1 MANSILVLITR
12 APYGLEEAFAGKK
25 KIDEDRLE
33 EAFAGLRLA
42 LAMGVNGMKTSV
54 LMMEDG
60 IYNAVGT
67 QKPEAVRMPSNIEAT
82 KELYDFDVP
91 VYVVKEDLDAR
102 GIPESNLFEGLKAIS
117 VADVKTLLTEHDVV
131 TTF

>member
-1 MANSILVLITR
+1 MLVTK
-12 APYGLEEAFAGKK
+12 APYG
-25 KIDEDRLE
+25 LE

-60 IYNAVGT
+60 VFNSVAT
-67 QKPEAVRMPSNIEAT
+67 QRPEAVKMPSNIDAT

-91 VYVVKEDLDAR
+91 VYVLKEDLDAR
-102 GIPESNLFEGLKAIS
+102 GVPESKLFEGLKVVPATK
-117 VADVKTLLTEHDVV
+117 ARELLKEHDVV

>member
-1 MANSILVLITR
+1 MAGSILVLVTK
-12 APYGLEEAFAGKK
+12 APYG
-25 KIDEDRLE
+25 LE

-60 IYNAVGT
+60 VFNAVGT
-67 QKPEAVRMPSNIEAT
+67 QQPEAVKMPSNIEAI
-82 KELYDFDVP
+82 KELYDFEVP
-91 VYVVKEDLDAR
+91 VYVVKEDLTAR
-102 GIPESNLFEGLKAIS
+102 GIPESKLFDGLKVVPA
-117 VADVKTLLTEHDVV
+117 ANAKDMLAEHDVV

>member
-1 MANSILVLITR
+1 MANTTLVLVTR
-12 APYGLEEAFAGKK
+12 PPYG
-25 KIDEDRLE
+25 LE

-42 LAMGVNGMKTSV
+42 LAMSVNGMKVSV

-60 IYNAVGT
+60 VYNALAT
-67 QKPEAVRMPSNIEAT
+67 QKADAVKMPSNMDAT
-82 KELYDFDVP
+82 KDLFEFEAS

-102 GIPESNLFEGLKAIS
+102 GIPESKLFEGLKIVPAS
-117 VADVKTLLTEHDVV
+117 KAKELLAEHDVV

>member
-1 MANSILVLITR
+1 MASSTLVLVTK
-12 APYGLEEAFAGKK
+12 APYG
-25 KIDEDRLE
+25 LE

-54 LMMEDG
+54 LMLEDG
-60 IYNAVGT
+60 VYNALAA
-67 QKPEAVRMPSNIEAT
+67 QKADAVKMPSNMDAT

-91 VYVVKEDLDAR
+91 VYVVKEDLEAR
-102 GIPESNLFEGLKAIS
+102 GIPESKLFEGLKVVPVSMARQ
-117 VADVKTLLTEHDVV
+117 LLAEHDVV

>member
-12 APYGLEEAFAGKK
+12 APYG
-25 KIDEDRLE
+25 LE

-60 IYNAVGT
+60 VFNAVST
-67 QKPEAVRMPSNIEAT
+67 QKPEAVKMPSNIEAT
-82 KELYDFDVP
+82 KELYDFEVP
-91 VYVVKEDLDAR
+91 VYVVKEDLTAR
-102 GIPESNLFEGLKAIS
+102 GIPESKLFEGLKVVPAS
-117 VADVKTLLTEHDVV
+117 EAKDMLAEHDVV